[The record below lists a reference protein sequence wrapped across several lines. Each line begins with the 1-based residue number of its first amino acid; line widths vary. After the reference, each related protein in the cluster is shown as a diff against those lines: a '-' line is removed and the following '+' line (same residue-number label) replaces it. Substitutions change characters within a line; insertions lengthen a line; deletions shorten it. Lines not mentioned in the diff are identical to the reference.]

1 MAGSERGRV
10 ASIVAV
16 FGERCEGIAVRE
28 GNLGLL
34 AGEAGGR
41 QFCVGKSLDCCS
53 TDVTGNAG

>member
-10 ASIVAV
+10 ASIIAV
-16 FGERCEGIAVRE
+16 IRESCEGIAVQE

-41 QFCVGKSLDCCS
+41 QFCVGKILDCCS
-53 TDVTGNAG
+53 KDVTGNAG